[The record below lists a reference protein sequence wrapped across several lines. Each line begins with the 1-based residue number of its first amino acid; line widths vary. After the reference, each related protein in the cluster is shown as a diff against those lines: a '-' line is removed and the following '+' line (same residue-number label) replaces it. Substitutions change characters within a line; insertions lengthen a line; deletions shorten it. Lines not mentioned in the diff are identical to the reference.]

1 MRKSPQIAPWV
12 SQGSSFYIFKKS
24 GRGKRK
30 VVGLT
35 REEIASHTRDT
46 GGAEPLIIGGKK
58 KEEEEKCFFIFASYL
73 SFPQFGSSFLC

>member
-1 MRKSPQIAPWV
+1 M
-12 SQGSSFYIFKKS
+12 
-24 GRGKRK
+24 K

-35 REEIASHTRDT
+35 REEIATHTRDS